1 MQTAIQLYTVRDV
14 EKPLPEIIADV
25 GEADFDGVE
34 FAYRVEDADR
44 DAVRT
49 ALDDA
54 GLQAASAHIGIDAI
68 EADLDAVVAAR
79 RHARLRR
86 RRRAVAR
93 PRTLGRPSRRSEA
106 TAARLSGLA
115 EGFVRGGA
123 DDALP
128 QSRPGVRRDRRG
140 CRLRTTGRPDRL
152 HARTRRRV
160 GARRRRGTPSNCST
174 GTATRISHVHLKDVN
189 LDSDEVPALGEGTS
203 TSPPSPRRPTK
214 SGPSGSSTRTTSPRP
229 RRGDPHGAD
238 VLSRH
243 VQDGRSS
250 FSPQW
255 SFSPGSAAI

>member
-68 EADLDAVVAAR
+68 EADLDAVVAA
-79 RHARLRR
+79 AD
-86 RRRAVAR
+86 
-93 PRTLGRPSRRSEA
+93 TLGYDDVVVPWLDPEHWETVEAVEA

-115 EGFVRGGA
+115 EELSEAGLTMHYHNHDQEFVETDEGVAFELLADQTDFMLELDAGWALAGGA
-123 DDALP
+123 DPIEL
-128 QSRPGVRRDRRG
+128 
-140 CRLRTTGRPDRL
+140 L
-152 HARTRRRV
+152 HRY
-160 GARRRRGTPSNCST
+160 GD
-174 GTATRISHVHLKDVN
+174 RISHVHLKDVN
-189 LDSDEVPALGEGTS
+189 LDSDEVPALGEGDLDI
-203 TSPPSPRRPTK
+203 PAVAEAAHEIGAEWLVYENDQPRDPVAAI
-214 SGPSGSSTRTTSPRP
+214 
-229 RRGDPHGAD
+229 PHGAD

-243 VQDGRSS
+243 V
-250 FSPQW
+250 
-255 SFSPGSAAI
+255 